1 MAVRPSRE
9 TSASA
14 AVVPGAMPGIVPTS
28 FRSRSMRSV
37 TAGAVALSDAF
48 QTMSTDSPERPANFW
63 TSRSDAALE
72 SEPGVP

>member
-14 AVVPGAMPGIVPTS
+14 AVVPGAMPGTVPTS
-28 FRSRSMRSV
+28 SRSRSMRSV
-37 TAGAVALSDAF
+37 TAGAVAPPEAF

-72 SEPGVP
+72 SEPGVL

>member
-1 MAVRPSRE
+1 
-9 TSASA
+9 
-14 AVVPGAMPGIVPTS
+14 
-28 FRSRSMRSV
+28 MRSV

-72 SEPGVP
+72 SEPGVL